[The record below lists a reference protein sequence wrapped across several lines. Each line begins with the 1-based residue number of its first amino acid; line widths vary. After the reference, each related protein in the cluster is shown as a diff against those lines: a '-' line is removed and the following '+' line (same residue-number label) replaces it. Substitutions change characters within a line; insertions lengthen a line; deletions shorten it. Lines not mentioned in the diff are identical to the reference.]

1 MKKILV
7 VEDDQFL
14 SNAYK
19 LKLTKSGFE
28 TVVAS
33 DGNEALE
40 VLKEFKPD
48 MILLDL
54 IMPNLDGFSTLK
66 ALKDNSE
73 YKDIPVIV
81 ASNLGQKEDIEKAKE
96 LGANDFVIKSKV
108 SIEKIVQK
116 VNIVIR

>member
-28 TVVAS
+28 TVIAS

-40 VLKEFKPD
+40 VLKEFTPD
-48 MILLDL
+48 IILIDL
-54 IMPNLDGFSTLK
+54 IMPNLDGFGTLT
-66 ALKDNSE
+66 ALNAD
-73 YKDIPVIV
+73 P
-81 ASNLGQKEDIEKAKE
+81 NLFQ
-96 LGANDFVIKSKV
+96 
-108 SIEKIVQK
+108 
-116 VNIVIR
+116 